1 MLISPPL
8 AVLYTTI
15 IFILIYFIIK
25 IIAQLLAMFSIK
37 KIQNIK
43 DAEDWL
49 FNHTSIEI
57 YQEKL
62 NIKSVHKKLTL
73 SEHLFHFSIFCVP
86 IFNTFF
92 YDIDVKMILL
102 QSLPAF
108 LLFFF
113 GISYYKKEIIG
124 KYCLKICRDRLE
136 IES

>member
-8 AVLYTTI
+8 AVLYTI
-15 IFILIYFIIK
+15 IVFILIYFIVK
-25 IIAQLLAMFSIK
+25 IIAQFLAMFSIK

-43 DAEDWL
+43 DAEEWL

-62 NIKSVHKKLTL
+62 NIKSVHKKLVFA
-73 SEHLFHFSIFCVP
+73 EHLFHFTIFCAP
-86 IFNTFF
+86 IFNIFV
-92 YDIDVKMILL
+92 YEIEVKMILL

-124 KYCLKICRDRLE
+124 KYCLEKCQMMQV
-136 IES
+136 